1 MHKCLL
7 DFPSRQSLSVS
18 FVICTN
24 LVHLDCQ
31 MPSASLSNKLT
42 IHHLCPQFVVMSLS
56 ASSYSSKSKLI
67 FSTCFLTFLPIFHLS
82 ILATIFAV
90 CVTKLNVQLSL
101 HFVPFFSFYNT
112 ITVTLCYCLFHMCC
126 WSVLSL
132 FWDLFLRYT
141 LQNIRTIVVCIYL
154 VFRFKFWFSLPLD

>member
-90 CVTKLNVQLSL
+90 CVTKLNVRRSL
-101 HFVPFFSFYNT
+101 HFVAFGSFYKT
-112 ITVTLCYCLFHMCC
+112 KSVTLGQCLFHICC
-126 WSVLSL
+126 LSVLSL
-132 FWDLFLRYT
+132 CSDRFLRFA
-141 LQNIRTIVVCIYL
+141 L
-154 VFRFKFWFSLPLD
+154 